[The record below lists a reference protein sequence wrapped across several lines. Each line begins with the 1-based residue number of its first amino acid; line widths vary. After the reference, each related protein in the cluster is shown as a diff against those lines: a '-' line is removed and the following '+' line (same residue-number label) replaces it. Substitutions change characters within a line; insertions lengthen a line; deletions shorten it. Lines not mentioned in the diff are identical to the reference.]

1 MPIICMVIYLYS
13 LHMYYCAFM
22 SIIKHNV
29 LKGEEGIVRKSS
41 IRVSPPSLWVLSLW
55 GPPRRNG
62 LSVLI
67 DIRAQPLQ
75 CQQRR
80 LPTASPGLALEGI
93 GQEMTHSCRP
103 TKALRLKN
111 HTSFLIV
118 MFPFFDHHPS
128 LRVAHVDPTL
138 FQLPPPSTT
147 PAFIN
152 TKSGA
157 REGPGL

>member
-1 MPIICMVIYLYS
+1 
-13 LHMYYCAFM
+13 MYYCAFM

-29 LKGEEGIVRKSS
+29 LKGEEEIVHKNS
-41 IRVSPPSLWVLSLW
+41 IRVSPPSLWVSSLW

-93 GQEMTHSCRP
+93 GQEVTHSCRP
-103 TKALRLKN
+103 TTALRLKN
-111 HTSFLIV
+111 HTSFLMV
-118 MFPFFDHHPS
+118 MFPFFF
-128 LRVAHVDPTL
+128 LI
-138 FQLPPPSTT
+138 TT
-147 PAFIN
+147 PPFVWPMW
-152 TKSGA
+152 TLLSSSFLHLQ
-157 REGPGL
+157 PHLHS